1 MTSNNAQAP
10 RALDNRVSAAAEIIN
25 TGTKQNQI
33 QSRNVS
39 SKTELKI

>member
-1 MTSNNAQAP
+1 MTSSNAQAS
-10 RALDNRVSAAAEIIN
+10 RALENRVSAAAEIIN
-25 TGTKQNQI
+25 TETEQNQI